1 MSSTSSLSSIQAE
14 ADQGSAQTINES
26 STTRENVSTYPKD
39 FPEVHMSAST
49 AQTLSSTEAVQH
61 NYKSSSMPHFS
72 STASSVM
79 LSGNVVQTT
88 QSLSNGER
96 SSIYPSSAFASS
108 PLCDLSVFSNT
119 PPIKT
124 VVELA
129 HTSVA
134 AELSK
139 SSLDF
144 SSSTLSLSF
153 SPTLQP
159 SVLFSSEFTFSG
171 VTMGLSKSATTGFE
185 DSMYATGSTTESL
198 VPEISSDGLLLA
210 SDVDIVCGCSLETS
224 TTSSWLHASPHVPLP
239 SSAKSSTSLELYSSM
254 ILLSASGVVIENLPT
269 SLEGLGSP
277 GVSFDHS
284 LQSYSANSLSSSQFL
299 QAAHSDLH
307 LSVTATL
314 SVGTDS
320 GLSASERST
329 NFQTSSLPFPL
340 NTSLFTPTPE
350 EQVID
355 FSSSTSG
362 SAFFTDSQE
371 GVDQEWDKG
380 QNSAFGVSQLPHSA
394 KVVSTVPPFMTLES
408 GQGPDEVE
416 EHSSAFYFESGSGSA
431 FHPEVGGKAEPTV
444 SEETSGLPWSL
455 GGTDIS
461 GSGQGEG
468 LSDNETSSDF
478 SISEHPEIESEEE
491 EPVAGKSKQADAE
504 K

>member
-1 MSSTSSLSSIQAE
+1 MTTVTSPTTDMSSTSSLSSIQAE
-14 ADQGSAQTINES
+14 ADQGSAQTINEGN
-26 STTRENVSTYPKD
+26 TTRENVSTYPKD

-61 NYKSSSMPHFS
+61 SYRSSSMPHVS

-88 QSLSNGER
+88 QSLSN
-96 SSIYPSSAFASS
+96 
-108 PLCDLSVFSNT
+108 
-119 PPIKT
+119 
-124 VVELA
+124 
-129 HTSVA
+129 
-134 AELSK
+134 
-139 SSLDF
+139 
-144 SSSTLSLSF
+144 
-153 SPTLQP
+153 
-159 SVLFSSEFTFSG
+159 
-171 VTMGLSKSATTGFE
+171 
-185 DSMYATGSTTESL
+185 
-198 VPEISSDGLLLA
+198 A

-224 TTSSWLHASPHVPLP
+224 TSSSWLHASPHVPLP

-277 GVSFDHS
+277 GLSFDHS

-380 QNSAFGVSQLPHSA
+380 QTSAFGVSQLPHSA

-431 FHPEVGGKAEPTV
+431 FHPEVGDKAEPTV

-478 SISEHPEIESEEE
+478 SILEHPEIESEEE
-491 EPVAGKSKQADAE
+491 EPVAGKSKKADAE